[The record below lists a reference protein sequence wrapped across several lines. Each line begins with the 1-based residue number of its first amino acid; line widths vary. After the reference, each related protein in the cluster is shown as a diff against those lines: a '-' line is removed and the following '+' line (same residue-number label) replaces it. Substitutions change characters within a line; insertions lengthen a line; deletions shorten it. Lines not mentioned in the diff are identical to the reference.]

1 MGPTD
6 ESSGLPGL
14 VPAPQIGQFDLFLK
28 SDGTWAKPPT
38 ISESSHIILTLENTD
53 KISHFDL
60 ITQATAGISN
70 NAGDIII
77 IKDLIAIDKWSYTAY
92 VFENSKWCAMD
103 GNYSAE
109 NVYFSKDLVV
119 TTQIGNIELNN
130 GKAII
135 PAEGKNLKEVFETL
149 FAKEENPSIKE
160 PNIEIVLNNDQQY
173 EVGSIVRPA
182 YTATFDNGE
191 YSYGPDTG
199 VEITSW
205 EVTDSN
211 GNALHSDKGTFDL
224 ITIID
229 NMNYSITATA
239 HYTDG
244 SIPVTNLGNE
254 YLEGQIKSGSISYS
268 INNAL
273 NGYRNSFYGTL
284 ENKDELLSANIRT
297 LTMTGK
303 ELVNGTSITVPI
315 PIGAFRTVFA
325 YPSTL
330 NDLESVVDVN
340 GLGAEIIS
348 SFSKSLINVS
358 GQNDYDAIEYK
369 VYYIDYAK
377 ANNSVNSYIFKIK
390 ED

>member
-1 MGPTD
+1 
-6 ESSGLPGL
+6 
-14 VPAPQIGQFDLFLK
+14 
-28 SDGTWAKPPT
+28 
-38 ISESSHIILTLENTD
+38 
-53 KISHFDL
+53 
-60 ITQATAGISN
+60 
-70 NAGDIII
+70 
-77 IKDLIAIDKWSYTAY
+77 
-92 VFENSKWCAMD
+92 MD

-119 TTQIGNIELNN
+119 TAQIGNIELNN
-130 GKAII
+130 GKATI
-135 PAEGKNLKEVFETL
+135 PAEGKNLKEVFETI
-149 FAKEENPSIKE
+149 FVKEENPSIEE

-182 YTATFDNGE
+182 YTAIFNNGK

-199 VEITSW
+199 IEVTSW

-211 GNALHSDKGTFDL
+211 GNTLYSDKGTFDL
-224 ITIID
+224 VTIVD
-229 NMNYSITATA
+229 NMNYSITATV

-244 SIPVTNLGNE
+244 SVPVTNLGNE

-268 INNAL
+268 INNTL
-273 NGYRNSFYGTL
+273 SGYRNSFYGTL

-303 ELVNGTSITVPI
+303 ELINGTSITVPI

-330 NDLESVVDVN
+330 NDLESVIDVN

>member
-173 EVGSIVRPA
+173 EVGSIVRPT

-205 EVTDSN
+205 EITDSN
-211 GNALHSDKGTFDL
+211 GNTLHSDKGTFDL

-254 YLEGQIKSGSISYS
+254 YLEGQIKSGSISHS

-273 NGYRNSFYGTL
+273 SGYRNSFYGTL
-284 ENKDELLSANIRT
+284 ENKDELFSANIRT
-297 LTMTGK
+297 LTMTDK

-315 PIGAFRTVFA
+315 PFRTVFA